1 MLSGLYVM
9 EIKIKQFKMKTLKKC
24 GGYAI
29 MLAYL
34 LKLLGSM
41 HIPQNK
47 LAHVYNS
54 IVWYCSKVV

>member
-29 MLAYL
+29 MLSYL
-34 LKLLGSM
+34 LEL